1 MRNVQHGPV
10 YRTRAERV
18 PVRSEWTGWMKDR
31 LPQFREAV
39 DDPKPYLIAD
49 LHLDHFGCEAG
60 AHALGV
66 FQFKLDLSPAPFNEM
81 KQQHRGQTLQ
91 FFIRRVLAHVEDL
104 RHAGRPFSKLTRNVS
119 LSLNW
124 RVATMPRKMGCA
136 KGRKSLKSSEAYAT
150 LTG

>member
-1 MRNVQHGPV
+1 MRNVQHGRV

-18 PVRSEWTGWMKDR
+18 PGLGRVDRVNEGR

-49 LHLDHFGCEAG
+49 LHLDHFGCEAR

-81 KQQHRGQTLQ
+81 KQQHSRQALQ
-91 FFIRRVLAHVEDL
+91 FLIRRVLAHVEDL
-104 RHAGRPFSKLTRNVS
+104 RHAGD
-119 LSLNW
+119 LSQ
-124 RVATMPRKMGCA
+124 
-136 KGRKSLKSSEAYAT
+136 S
-150 LTG
+150 